1 MKKIYM
7 AAALVMGSFFAANA
21 QTPTPD
27 PYCLAAF
34 SNPMGF
40 AGNSDFIT
48 DVEFGAL
55 VNLTNQAA
63 GSYPPS
69 PAYTFFNNLAV
80 PNLTA
85 GSTYPLTLKFYVG
98 GGAGYAVWI
107 DYNHNNTFDA
117 GERVA
122 GSANATDFLA
132 LTTANP
138 TVITKQISIP
148 TTALNGQTR
157 MRIRIQED
165 DMMPPNTLAACRA
178 VGANDGAYYGGEA
191 EDYLINITSATATV
205 KPVTAFTASATTATV
220 NNTVVTF
227 TDQSTNTPTAWIWT
241 FTPNTVTYQNGTN
254 AASQNPSV
262 KFTTGGN
269 YSVKL
274 LATNAAGADS
284 LTKSNYIT
292 VGTTGI
298 DDTKT
303 NKIAC
308 NIYPN
313 PVSGYLNIGIPE
325 QTKIT
330 TATITNL
337 EGKVLQSY
345 NQLKE
350 NKIDVSM
357 LPKGL
362 YFLKI
367 TLNNGAQ
374 SEFKKFSKL

>member
-1 MKKIYM
+1 MKKISL
-7 AAALVMGSFFAANA
+7 AAALVVGAFFATNA
-21 QTPTPD
+21 QTSTPD

-34 SNPMGF
+34 SNPAGF
-40 AGNSDFIT
+40 SGNSDFIT
-48 DVEFGAL
+48 DVEFGTL
-55 VNLTNQAA
+55 SNLTNQAA

-80 PNLTA
+80 PSFTA

-122 GSANATDFLA
+122 GSASGTDFLA
-132 LTTANP
+132 LSTANP
-138 TVITKQISIP
+138 TVITNQITIP

-165 DMMPPNTLAACRA
+165 DMMPPNTLAACRT

-191 EDYLINITSATATV
+191 EDYIINITSTTTTA
-205 KPVTAFTASATTATV
+205 KPVTAFTASTTTAAA

-227 TDQSTNTPTAWIWT
+227 MDQSTNTPTAWAWT

-262 KFTTGGN
+262 KFTANGN

-274 LATNAAGADS
+274 LATNVAGSDS

-298 DDTKT
+298 NDTKANT
-303 NKIAC
+303 EAC

-313 PVSGYLNIGIPE
+313 PTSDYVNISIPA

-330 TATITNL
+330 TTTITNL
-337 EGKVLQSY
+337 EGKVLQTY

-350 NKIDVSM
+350 NKIDVSG
-357 LPKGL
+357 LPNGL

-367 TLNNGAQ
+367 TLNNGTQ